1 LTVNVRRISL
11 AKQLGAV
18 LIVYGAFLV
27 IAGIIGFELTGETS
41 ASSILNGGLFGTF
54 VIILGVLHR
63 QGRMWTHPAALS
75 AAGIFLLTFVWRS
88 TLKWHEAIT
97 GNTEALPIA
106 ILLSVMSIVSA
117 GVLTVLF
124 RHYRH

>member
-1 LTVNVRRISL
+1 V
-11 AKQLGAV
+11 AKQLGLL
-18 LIVYGAFLV
+18 LIAYGVFLV

-75 AAGIFLLTFVWRS
+75 AAGIFLLTFVWRAS
-88 TLKWHEAIT
+88 VKWHAVLSGMTAETAI
-97 GNTEALPIA
+97 AV
-106 ILLSVMSIVSA
+106 LLTLMSIVSA
-117 GVLTVLF
+117 LVVTTLF

>member
-1 LTVNVRRISL
+1 M
-11 AKQLGAV
+11 AKQLGLL
-18 LIVYGAFLV
+18 LIAYGVFLV
-27 IAGIIGFELTGETS
+27 IAGVIGFELTGETS

-75 AAGIFLLTFVWRS
+75 AAGIFLLTFVWRAS
-88 TLKWHEAIT
+88 VKWHAVLSGVTTETAI
-97 GNTEALPIA
+97 AV
-106 ILLSVMSIVSA
+106 LLTVMSIVSA
-117 GVLTVLF
+117 LVVTILF

>member
-1 LTVNVRRISL
+1 MRMLV

-18 LIVYGAFLV
+18 LIAYGVFLV
-27 IAGIIGFELTGETS
+27 VTGIIGFELTGETS

-54 VIILGVLHR
+54 VIVLGVLHR

-75 AAGIFLLTFVWRS
+75 AAGIFLLTFVWRAS
-88 TLKWHEAIT
+88 IKWHAVIGGDAAEAS
-97 GNTEALPIA
+97 IA
-106 ILLSVMSIVSA
+106 ILLTVMSAVSVA
-117 GVLTVLF
+117 VVAVLF

>member
-1 LTVNVRRISL
+1 MLV

-18 LIVYGAFLV
+18 LIAYGVFLV
-27 IAGIIGFELTGETS
+27 VTGVIGFELTGETS

-75 AAGIFLLTFVWRS
+75 AAGIFLLTFVWRAS
-88 TLKWHEAIT
+88 IKWHAVLSGTSAEAS
-97 GNTEALPIA
+97 IA
-106 ILLSVMSIVSA
+106 ILLTVMSIVSA
-117 GVLTVLF
+117 VVVAVLF